1 MYINNQQN
9 QNWNGLYAQK
19 FYNSYNLKGA
29 IFKNTGVLNSEGY
42 DNEEFSDE
50 TMEAALSEPFF
61 TRRMK
66 KLSRPNG
73 FLLYGKLGVDFFSTF
88 ALLYRIQVI

>member
-29 IFKNTGVLNSEGY
+29 IFENTGVLNS
-42 DNEEFSDE
+42 
-50 TMEAALSEPFF
+50 
-61 TRRMK
+61 
-66 KLSRPNG
+66 
-73 FLLYGKLGVDFFSTF
+73 
-88 ALLYRIQVI
+88 

>member
-29 IFKNTGVLNSEGY
+29 IFKNTGVLNS
-42 DNEEFSDE
+42 
-50 TMEAALSEPFF
+50 
-61 TRRMK
+61 
-66 KLSRPNG
+66 
-73 FLLYGKLGVDFFSTF
+73 
-88 ALLYRIQVI
+88 